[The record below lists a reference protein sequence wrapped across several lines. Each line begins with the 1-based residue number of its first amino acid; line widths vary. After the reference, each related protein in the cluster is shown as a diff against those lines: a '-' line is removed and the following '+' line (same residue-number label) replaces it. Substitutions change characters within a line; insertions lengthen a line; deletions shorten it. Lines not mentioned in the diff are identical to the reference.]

1 MFHVGLHVLPRDLLP
16 AAADH
21 ADELLQL
28 GRRAARRREGID
40 AGHRQRARRLQVPR
54 VRKEVAKE
62 MINLIYI
69 LHGSLN
75 QAVFSLT

>member
-1 MFHVGLHVLPRDLLP
+1 MFLGLQMLPRDLLP

-28 GRRAARRREGID
+28 GRRAARRREGLH

-54 VRKEVAKE
+54 VRKEVAQK

-75 QAVFSLT
+75 QALFSPI